1 MPTSILR
8 IDASSRSSGS
18 FSRDI
23 GDVVERSLLAKHPGA
38 DITRRDLAQ
47 QQIEHIR
54 NETII
59 GYYTPGE
66 AMTDELKAVTLTSD
80 EIIAEAKSADILLIT
95 TPMYNFSIPSALK
108 AWIDQLVRIGRTFD
122 YDGHSFTGLLPG
134 KQAYVVIAYGAGG
147 YSDDGPLAGADFA
160 KPYLSFLLGFLGI
173 QDVTFVPVEA
183 TTADQA
189 TVACEVEKARQ
200 NVRSSLDAG

>member
-1 MPTSILR
+1 MTTSILR

-18 FSRDI
+18 FSRTI
-23 GDVVERSLLAKHPGA
+23 GDVVERSLLAKHQGA
-38 DITRRDLAQ
+38 NFTRRDLAQ

-59 GYYTPGE
+59 GYYTPKE
-66 AMTDELKAVTLTSD
+66 AMTEELKAVTLTSD
-80 EIIAEAKSADILLIT
+80 EVIAEAIRADILLIT

-108 AWIDQLVRIGRTFD
+108 AWIDQLVRIGRTFN
-122 YDGHSFTGLLPG
+122 YDGSSFTGLLPG

-147 YSDDGPLAGADFA
+147 YSNGGPLANADFA
-160 KPYLSFLLGFLGI
+160 KPYLLFLLGFLGI

-183 TTADQA
+183 TTADPA
-189 TVACEVEKARQ
+189 TVSREVEKVKQ
-200 NVRSSLDAG
+200 MVHSSINAA